1 MSLFLMDPTQC
12 CHSASLWICHHDNRN
27 CNRGGEWTHMRPGF
41 IITSIEACN
50 VCLSSC
56 AIRWSRVSIFL
67 VGRILLGILYIFN
80 WHRCFDCDIHTLFKS
95 KGAFTPLLQK
105 RMFKGYEFGINIL
118 IINYSSIILPLLGIP
133 DTLFLKFNVWV
144 KVTNKYQSLYILTQ
158 IARIHV
164 NKRIE
169 NLIAGQQKFEVTY
182 TIVGLLVITVGTISA
197 PFPTQK
203 ARLSLRRFWGDHSE
217 IKDFGGCRGRAN
229 MTGNW
234 RGMDLQIICS
244 KQKWRLK
251 TNKVLKEMKQ

>member
-1 MSLFLMDPTQC
+1 M
-12 CHSASLWICHHDNRN
+12 
-27 CNRGGEWTHMRPGF
+27 
-41 IITSIEACN
+41 
-50 VCLSSC
+50 
-56 AIRWSRVSIFL
+56 
-67 VGRILLGILYIFN
+67 FN
-80 WHRCFDCDIHTLFKS
+80 
-95 KGAFTPLLQK
+95 
-105 RMFKGYEFGINIL
+105 GYEVGINIP
-118 IINYSSIILPLLGIP
+118 IINYFSIILPLLGIP
-133 DTLFLKFNVWV
+133 GTLFLKFNVWV
-144 KVTNKYQSLYILTQ
+144 KVAHKYDQSLYILTQ

-169 NLIAGQQKFEVTY
+169 NLIAGRPKFEVTY

>member
-1 MSLFLMDPTQC
+1 MNTYEAWL
-12 CHSASLWICHHDNRN
+12 I
-27 CNRGGEWTHMRPGF
+27 

-105 RMFKGYEFGINIL
+105 SMFNGYEVRINIL
-118 IINYSSIILPLLGIP
+118 IINYFYLLLPLLDIP
-133 DTLFLKFNVWV
+133 GTLFLKFNVWV

-158 IARIHV
+158 IARIHA

-169 NLIAGQQKFEVTY
+169 KPNCRAAKIWGHLHHRRTAGHHCMYNLCTLSNSE
-182 TIVGLLVITVGTISA
+182 GT
-197 PFPTQK
+197 T
-203 ARLSLRRFWGDHSE
+203 
-217 IKDFGGCRGRAN
+217 
-229 MTGNW
+229 
-234 RGMDLQIICS
+234 
-244 KQKWRLK
+244 
-251 TNKVLKEMKQ
+251 